1 MVVATLSM
9 INQTTQLYIGKRMD
23 NHTVVYLSNGVL
35 LSNRETK
42 NILWSQKS
50 ENRYAI
56 YMDL

>member
-9 INQTTQLYIGKRMD
+9 INQTTQLYISKRMD

-42 NILWSQKS
+42 NILWRQKS
-50 ENRYAI
+50 ENRYAM
-56 YMDL
+56 YLDL